1 MIQEIIEKLEN
12 VVDKCLEAAAMDSE
26 EIDHV
31 ILMGGSTRIPAV
43 RNLICDK
50 FGEEKILDQ
59 VLYDEGIAL
68 GATKMAAILSG

>member
-1 MIQEIIEKLEN
+1 
-12 VVDKCLEAAAMDSE
+12 MDADDDS
-26 EIDHV
+26 IDHV

-43 RNLICDK
+43 RNLICEK

-59 VLYDEGIAL
+59 VSYDEGIAL

>member
-1 MIQEIIEKLEN
+1 MIQEIIEKLEE
-12 VVDKCLEAAAMDSE
+12 VVDKCLEDAAMDGE

-31 ILMGGSTRIPAV
+31 ILMGGSTHIPAV
-43 RNLICDK
+43 KNLILNK

-59 VLYDEGIAL
+59 VSYDEGIAL

>member
-1 MIQEIIEKLEN
+1 MIQEIIEKLEEI
-12 VVDKCLEAAAMDSE
+12 VDKCLEDAAMEGEDV
-26 EIDHV
+26 DHV

-43 RNLICDK
+43 RNLIRDK